1 MVCVN
6 CKLGINIWQPIAV
19 IDILLTLK
27 NIKNIF
33 FI

>member
-1 MVCVN
+1 MVCAN
-6 CKLGINIWQPIAV
+6 CKLSINIWQSIAV